1 MRTLAPAMNS
11 EVEAR
16 AVELAEECAR
26 TLRAYHRLDDEGE
39 TQSLVPYSEHCR
51 LVDAAWS
58 DHKHAVARFEYEFP
72 SIVEWRDLLPKTVLD
87 EHWYLGGGFTWISK
101 RVHGERGAEQ

>member
-26 TLRAYHRLDDEGE
+26 TLRAYCRLDDEGE
-39 TQSLVPYSEHCR
+39 TQSLVPYREHCR
-51 LVDAAWS
+51 LVDEAWS
-58 DHKHAVARFEYEFP
+58 DHRAAVARFAYEFP
-72 SIVEWRDLLPKTVLD
+72 SIVDWQELLPQSKLD
-87 EHWYLGGGFTWISK
+87 EIEK
-101 RVHGERGAEQ
+101 ARP